1 MKKYFLILAVF
12 ITAFA
17 GAQIPGFQGKRFIVK
32 YDLGIMH
39 PAIVGRTGK
48 PPMLYHGLALD
59 YTVARAWSVGVKGN
73 FMTINAPTDKKAFQY
88 YNYNNGSGLDYRDY
102 PGRYTQVTVGF
113 YAKKFAIRKGYLA
126 PMGRYIVLGVY
137 YQYAVDNITL
147 PGTAG
152 NNSNIDY
159 SYSVTRKKVVAHF
172 GGITVGMGRNFIVS
186 RRMVIDLGFT
196 LNVAPVPHV
205 VFSDEDDKMA
215 VYRDLMLRNIFQVH
229 LGFGAL
235 AF

>member
-1 MKKYFLILAVF
+1 MKKYLVILAVF
-12 ITAFA
+12 ATTFA

-48 PPMLYHGLALD
+48 PPMLYHGLVLD
-59 YTVARAWSVGVKGN
+59 YTVSRAWTVGVKGN
-73 FMTINAPTDKKAFQY
+73 FMTIKAPTDKQSFY
-88 YNYNNGSGLDYRDY
+88 YSGSNSEIDFRDY

-126 PMGRYIVLGVY
+126 PMGRYIVLGLY
-137 YQYAVDNITL
+137 YQYAIDNFTKPTPISGSFTDNY
-147 PGTAG
+147 T
-152 NNSNIDY
+152 
-159 SYSVTRKKVVAHF
+159 YSVTHKRAIVHF
-172 GGITVGMGRNFIVS
+172 GGITIGMGRNFIVS
-186 RRMVIDLGFT
+186 RRIVIDLGFT
-196 LNVAPVPHV
+196 LNVAPIAHV
-205 VFSDEDDKMA
+205 AFEDKDRIG
-215 VYRDLMLRNIFQVH
+215 VYRDVVLRNLFQVH

>member
-1 MKKYFLILAVF
+1 MKKYFVIVAVF

-39 PAIVGRTGK
+39 PAIVGRSGK

-59 YTVARAWSVGVKGN
+59 YTVSRAWSIGVKGN
-73 FMTINAPTDKKAFQY
+73 FMTIKAPTDKKAF
-88 YNYNNGSGLDYRDY
+88 YNYTYSSETPSSYKDYVE
-102 PGRYTQVTVGF
+102 RYTQVTVGV

-126 PMGRYIVLGVY
+126 PMGRYIVIGAY
-137 YQYAVDNITL
+137 YQYVIDNF
-147 PGTAG
+147 AQV
-152 NNSNIDY
+152 NISSSSSSSTVY
-159 SYSVTRKKVVAHF
+159 SISRKRAIAHF
-172 GGITVGMGRNFIVS
+172 GGVTVGMGRNFIVA
-186 RRMVIDLGFT
+186 RRIVLDLGFT
-196 LNVAPVPHV
+196 LNIAPVAHI
-205 VFSDEDDKMA
+205 VFDDKERA
-215 VYRDLMLRNIFQVH
+215 GVYRDVMLRNLFQVH

>member
-1 MKKYFLILAVF
+1 MRKYILILAVLV
-12 ITAFA
+12 TAIA

-59 YTVARAWSVGVKGN
+59 YTVSRAWSIGVKGN
-73 FMTINAPTDKKAFQY
+73 FMTIKAPTERKGF
-88 YNYNNGSGLDYRDY
+88 YNYTTSSESKLDYKNY
-102 PGRYTQVTVGF
+102 TGQYTQVTVGV

-137 YQYAVDNITL
+137 YQYVVDNFAQIKIS
-147 PGTAG
+147 GDNSYYG
-152 NNSNIDY
+152 NYNY
-159 SYSVTRKKVVAHF
+159 TVARKKGIAHF
-172 GGITVGMGRNFIVS
+172 GGVTVGMGRNFIVA
-186 RRMVIDLGFT
+186 RRLVLDLGFT
-196 LNVAPVPHV
+196 LNIAPVAHI
-205 VFSDEDDKMA
+205 VFDDKERA
-215 VYRDLMLRNIFQVH
+215 TVYRDVMLRNLLQIH